1 MEEAKIITVSSSK
14 GGVCKTTTLMSL
26 ADYFAKQGHRVA
38 IMDTDPN
45 KSLTRWYKKGEKNGF
60 YEGIEFRQE
69 LNDKAII
76 RTAKELAGKSDLLF
90 IDVAGIASV
99 SLIKAAGIAD
109 LVIIPVQPS
118 EDDFLEAVNTMGIVK
133 EAEELTRTKI
143 PCRTVLTRA
152 KQGTVVLEHT
162 IKQLQKINFPV
173 FNTVLMDRTI
183 YSKARFKGATPVS
196 YNRDQEAYEE
206 IGALAGEVEK
216 FLFSKT
222 NKRIAA

>member
-26 ADYFAKQGHRVA
+26 ADYFATQGHRVA
-38 IMDTDPN
+38 VIDTDPN

-76 RTAKELAGKSDLLF
+76 RTAKELAGKSEILF

-222 NKRIAA
+222 NERIAA